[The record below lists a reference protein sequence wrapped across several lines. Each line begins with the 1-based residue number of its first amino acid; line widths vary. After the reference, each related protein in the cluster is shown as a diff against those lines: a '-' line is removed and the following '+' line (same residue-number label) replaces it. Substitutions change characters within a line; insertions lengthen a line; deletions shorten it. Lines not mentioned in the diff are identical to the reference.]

1 MVQPD
6 ETEPVATDQ
15 QEVQVETDPTPFALG
30 TAQVDMEVYRREAD
44 RIQEELRQRLAL
56 NNSIL
61 LRITTERQAFQREQ
75 NASEKQEEAARRLKQ
90 SRGFEKQVAILEG
103 IKPSTAINHLLG
115 LESPDEA
122 AELLL
127 SMNDRKAKRIVDA
140 AKSPDQQQR
149 INKILR
155 RMKEASERE
164 ASAP

>member
-1 MVQPD
+1 MQLEIHGRSDSGRKLSHSQSIDLVCSHNSW
-6 ETEPVATDQ
+6 
-15 QEVQVETDPTPFALG
+15 
-30 TAQVDMEVYRREAD
+30 Y
-44 RIQEELRQRLAL
+44 L